1 MGMWGSLLGNLAG
14 GLGSKILPLPGVN
27 GGQVGSAIG
36 SLLPFSNGGVIP
48 GKRGKAKV
56 ILGHS
61 GEYILPLN
69 ARPTKAQKAIVA
81 RNKAKKNKK

>member
-1 MGMWGSLLGNLAG
+1 MGLFGKILGNIAG
-14 GLGSKILPLPGVN
+14 GLGGKILPLPGVN
-27 GGQVGSAIG
+27 GGEVGSAIG
-36 SLLPFSNGGVIP
+36 SLLPFSNGGKIP
-48 GKRGKAKV
+48 GKRGKAKI

-69 ARPTKAQKAIVA
+69 ARPTKGQIAIVK